1 MALKLRPSSY
11 QIVILSLCWDLQPM
25 KNNNNNNN
33 NNQIMDRIWK
43 FFWEILEKNKTKKS
57 GPPRNL
63 KHDGRSKMLVMQMKQ
78 ELQVPSIIQEK

>member
-25 KNNNNNNN
+25 KNNNNK
-33 NNQIMDRIWK
+33 IMDGIWK